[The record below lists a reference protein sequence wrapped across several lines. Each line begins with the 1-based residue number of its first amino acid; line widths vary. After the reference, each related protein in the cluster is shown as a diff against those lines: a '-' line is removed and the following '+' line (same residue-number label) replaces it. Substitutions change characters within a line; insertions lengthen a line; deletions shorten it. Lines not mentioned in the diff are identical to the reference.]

1 MKGLVDS
8 VNLSKSG
15 KSYQVQIGGQGY
27 FAKLDS
33 KLDQALGKTID
44 FSVDPSEYKGK
55 VVNWVK
61 EWDIDRALTLP
72 TPSAPTPTPAPMPAP
87 MPAAYALPR
96 DRWYMPFISNT
107 VAHAITAG
115 LVKDSPSLAQWATAA
130 YRAAMQIENAFLNR
144 TTPKADSFDS
154 GEPDF

>member
-1 MKGLVDS
+1 MKGI
-8 VNLSKSG
+8 VNTVTLSKSG
-15 KSYQVQIGGQGY
+15 KSYQVQIAGQGY

-33 KLDQALGKTID
+33 KLDKAVGQAID

-55 VVNWVK
+55 VVNWVTD
-61 EWDIDRALTLP
+61 WDFDRGP
-72 TPSAPTPTPAPMPAP
+72 PAPVPIPANP
-87 MPAAYALPR
+87 PLIKVPFPS
-96 DRWYMPFISNT
+96 DHWYMPFISNT

-130 YRAAMQIENAFLNR
+130 YRAAMQIENAFINR

>member
-1 MKGLVDS
+1 MKGM
-8 VNLSKSG
+8 VNTVTLSKSG
-15 KSYQVQIGGQGY
+15 KTYQVTIGGEGY

-33 KLDQALGKTID
+33 KLDKAVGQAID
-44 FSVDPSEYKGK
+44 FSIDPSEYKGK

-61 EWDIDRALTLP
+61 DWDFDRGA
-72 TPSAPTPTPAPMPAP
+72 PAPEPIPASP
-87 MPAAYALPR
+87 PLIKVPFPS

-130 YRAAMQIENAFLNR
+130 YRAAMQIENAFINR

>member
-1 MKGLVDS
+1 MKGI
-8 VNLSKSG
+8 VNTVTLSKSG
-15 KSYQVQIGGQGY
+15 KSYQAQIAGQSY

-33 KLDQALGKTID
+33 KLDKAVGQAVD
-44 FSVDPSEYKGK
+44 FSIDPSEYKGK

-61 EWDIDRALTLP
+61 DWDFDRGV
-72 TPSAPTPTPAPMPAP
+72 PTPAPQPVQMPAQ
-87 MPAAYALPR
+87 LSQPR

-115 LVKDSPSLAQWATAA
+115 LVKDSPSLSQWAIAA
-130 YRAAMQIENAFLNR
+130 YRAAMQTETAYLNR
-144 TTPKADSFDS
+144 AAPKADSFDS

>member
-1 MKGLVDS
+1 MKGIVQT
-8 VNLSKSG
+8 VTLSKSG
-15 KSYQVQIGGQGY
+15 KSYQLQIAGQGY

-33 KLDQALGKTID
+33 KLDKAVGQAID
-44 FSVDPSEYKGK
+44 FSIDPSDYKGK

-61 EWDIDRALTLP
+61 EWDFDRNP
-72 TPSAPTPTPAPMPAP
+72 PPSPVTASMVHPNPPMQPVY
-87 MPAAYALPR
+87 AASQSR

-115 LVKDSPSLAQWATAA
+115 LVKDSPSLAQWSTAA
-130 YRAAMQIENAFLNR
+130 YRAAMQIETACINR

>member
-1 MKGLVDS
+1 M
-8 VNLSKSG
+8 
-15 KSYQVQIGGQGY
+15 
-27 FAKLDS
+27 
-33 KLDQALGKTID
+33 
-44 FSVDPSEYKGK
+44 E
-55 VVNWVK
+55 
-61 EWDIDRALTLP
+61 EWDFAREGAVP
-72 TPSAPTPTPAPMPAP
+72 VPVVAVATPPLIKVPFPS
-87 MPAAYALPR
+87 

-130 YRAAMQIENAFLNR
+130 YRAAMQIENAFINR

>member
-1 MKGLVDS
+1 MKGIVNS
-8 VNLSKSG
+8 VTLSKSG

-33 KLDQALGKTID
+33 KLDNAVAQAID
-44 FSVDPSEYKGK
+44 FSVDPSDYKGK

-61 EWDIDRALTLP
+61 EWDFDRGTPISGPLTQTTAPFTPTLP
-72 TPSAPTPTPAPMPAP
+72 PVQGSQ
-87 MPAAYALPR
+87 PR

-115 LVKDSPSLAQWATAA
+115 LIKDSPSLAQWATAA
-130 YRAAMQIENAFLNR
+130 YRAAMQIENGFRNR
-144 TTPKADSFDS
+144 TLPKADSFDS